1 MASTCPQRSSRSKTS
16 RLAIATAAET
26 GWPPN
31 VIPCV
36 KDFGSDM
43 NGSATRSETIA
54 APIGA
59 YEDVSPL
66 AVVMRSGTTLKRST
80 PK

>member
-1 MASTCPQRSSRSKTS
+1 M
-16 RLAIATAAET
+16 
-26 GWPPN
+26 PPN

-36 KDFGSDM
+36 NIFVSWM
-43 NGSATRSETIA
+43 NGSATRSGTIT

-59 YEDVSPL
+59 YADVMPF
-66 AVVMRSGTTLKRST
+66 AVVIRSGTTPKRST